1 MKNQIIEDR
10 IGGIEEL
17 PTLPLVIRQVQK
29 VMRDP
34 NSNMANIASII
45 TKDQSLSTKVLRLVN
60 SAHYGLRSRVTSVS
74 QAIVI
79 LGLNTVNNIMLG
91 LSVINMFD
99 EKSDSLF
106 NYDKFW
112 EHSFG
117 CALMAKHLSATMNY
131 PDPEICFITGLLH
144 DIGKLIQEQFMHK
157 DFVKCLTLTHTT
169 KKPLIENEENVFGFN
184 HSDLG
189 AYITN
194 KWEIPE
200 NICIAIQYH
209 HNPQD
214 LPPNLEE
221 HRDIVNILAAANQ
234 LCQLEGL
241 GDQSEEYKPVF
252 GEVLPIEIP
261 QEKLDE
267 IIEKTKEEIKITL
280 KEWHA

>member
-91 LSVINMFD
+91 LSVINMF
-99 EKSDSLF
+99 EESEDSLF

-117 CALMAKHLSATMNY
+117 CALMAKHLSAAVNFQ
-131 PDPEICFITGLLH
+131 DPEICFITGLLH
-144 DIGKLIQEQFMHK
+144 DIGKLIQEQFMHM
-157 DFVKCLTLTHTT
+157 DFVKCLTITRST
-169 KKPLIENEENVFGFN
+169 KKPLVQTEENIFGFN

-189 AYITN
+189 AYITI

-200 NICIAIQYH
+200 NISTAIQYH

-214 LPPNLEE
+214 LPQNLED
-221 HRDIVNILAAANQ
+221 HREIVNILAAANQ
-234 LCQLEGL
+234 LCQQEGL
-241 GDQSEEYKPVF
+241 SDQTEQYKPVF
-252 GEVLPIEIP
+252 DDVLPVDITD
-261 QEKLDE
+261 EKLKE
-267 IIEKTKEEIKITL
+267 IIGKTREEIKITL
-280 KEWHA
+280 KEWHS